1 MTQLT
6 KRGLAVSK
14 THEDE
19 NIMVNMRVEGVG
31 GRWFAPTHINRN
43 ALGNS
48 FSECLNRRGGY
59 LTGSHV

>member
-14 THEDE
+14 TQEDK
-19 NIMVNMRVEGVG
+19 NNMVNKHVEGVG

>member
-1 MTQLT
+1 MAQLT

-14 THEDE
+14 THKDE
-19 NIMVNMRVEGVG
+19 NIMVNMHVEGVA

-43 ALGNS
+43 ALGKT
-48 FSECLNRRGGY
+48 FSESLNRRGGY